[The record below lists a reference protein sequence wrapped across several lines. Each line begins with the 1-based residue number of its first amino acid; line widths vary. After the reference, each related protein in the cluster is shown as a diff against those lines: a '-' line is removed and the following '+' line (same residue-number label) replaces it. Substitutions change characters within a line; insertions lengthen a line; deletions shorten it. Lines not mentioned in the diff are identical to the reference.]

1 MTAWRSLKP
10 KEWEEHT
17 RKWKAARGKNAFY
30 HLKAWVIFFCLVG
43 WVKLNFPNQKAKINF
58 EKSNQTSV
66 RELKMEKEKIWQI
79 KHPVNLA
86 SVERVVVSSTNTML
100 SSNISALIC
109 LRDLL
114 EFRLILKKLLWC
126 TEKYIWSQCD
136 KGDTVNTQWCSNS
149 VLQSGKWVFPAFSV
163 QRTIAPR
170 YATYLHL
177 SAFFIVL
184 SLTGIPFVPMR
195 KDRVIIL
202 LPCLFSALCILKSS
216 LS

>member
-43 WVKLNFPNQKAKINF
+43 WAKLNFPNQKVKINF

-86 SVERVVVSSTNTML
+86 SVEWVVVSSTNTML

-114 EFRLILKKLLWC
+114 EFRLILKKLLLC

-136 KGDTVNTQWCSNS
+136 KGDTVNTQWCSVCFKVAS
-149 VLQSGKWVFPAFSV
+149 GCFQHSLSRGQSHPDM
-163 QRTIAPR
+163 QLIC
-170 YATYLHL
+170 TYLH
-177 SAFFIVL
+177 F
-184 SLTGIPFVPMR
+184 SLFH
-195 KDRVIIL
+195 L
-202 LPCLFSALCILKSS
+202 
-216 LS
+216 